1 MAEKTKFTSI
11 PTQLSEDQFNEFVLP
26 HLTDGCRG
34 PDRKLSNFKLFNYI
48 LKLLYTGCQWQELPI
63 DKDENG
69 KDEIHYTRIH
79 RIFSTWVEDGSFARV
94 FEESVMRLY
103 INNKLDTSV
112 IHGDGTTTAAK
123 KGGDNV
129 GYNGHKHIKGD
140 KVVAFCDRNCNVL
153 SPFESAAGNR
163 NESPLFRKAIGE
175 LKAIFK
181 KVGLNL
187 CSSIMSLDGAY
198 DCKQNRKMIFN
209 SGMTPNIN
217 SNKRNTKKNKRGR
230 KPIFDSAIFA
240 ERFNTIE
247 RVFGWEDK
255 FKRLLMRFERI
266 SKLHYGLKTLAYT
279 MINLR
284 HFT

>member
-1 MAEKTKFTSI
+1 MAENTKFASI

-34 PDRKLSNFKLFNYI
+34 PDRKLSNFKIFNYI
-48 LKLLYTGCQWQELPI
+48 LKFLYTGCQWQELPI

-69 KDEIHYTRIH
+69 KDEIHYSRIH
-79 RIFSTWVEDGSFARV
+79 RIFSTWVEDGSFARI
-94 FEESVMRLY
+94 FEESVIRLH

-123 KGGDNV
+123 KGGDNI

-163 NESPLFRKAIGE
+163 NESPLFRKAMKE
-175 LKAIFK
+175 LKSIFK
-181 KVGLNL
+181 KVGLTL

-217 SNKRNTKKNKRGR
+217 PNKRNTKKSKRGR
-230 KPIFDSAIFA
+230 KPIFDPAILA

-266 SKLHYGLKTLAYT
+266 SQLHYGLKTLAYT